1 MKFKLLFITIMMPVF
16 IIPAFAINGEEAL
29 ARFKGRMSS
38 IEKMTGNLT
47 WSTSGS
53 NFTGNFKYLNPGK
66 IYVKFSSPSN
76 KIVVAN
82 GRKLWIYD
90 PGSSICGI
98 QDLAGNGSGG
108 VVSLVNDYLAIV
120 TAQGS
125 GGYTLKLKNANK
137 TYSEITLMLD
147 ASFMLKKAILRSKDG
162 ESMTFTLSNVDTSA
176 PVMKSLFDY
185 SVPANS
191 QVVKNPL
198 NIK

>member
-1 MKFKLLFITIMMPVF
+1 MKIKLLFTALLLPVF
-16 IIPAFAINGEEAL
+16 IFPAFAINGEEAL
-29 ARFKGRMSS
+29 ARFKGRMQS
-38 IEKMTGNLT
+38 IEKMTGNISWT
-47 WSTSGS
+47 TSGS
-53 NFTGNFKYLNPGK
+53 NLTGNFKYLSPGK

-108 VVSLVNDYLAIV
+108 IASLVNDYLAIV

-125 GGYTLKLKNANK
+125 GGYTLKLKNSNK
-137 TYSEITLMLD
+137 TYSEIVLILD
-147 ASFMLKKAILRSKDG
+147 STFMLKKATLKSKDG
-162 ESMTFTLSNVDTSA
+162 ESMTFSLSNVDTSA
-176 PVMKSLFDY
+176 SVMKNLFDY
-185 SVPANS
+185 SVPANT

>member
-1 MKFKLLFITIMMPVF
+1 MKIKLLFTSLLLPLF
-16 IIPAFAINGEEAL
+16 IFPAFAINGEEAL
-29 ARFKGRMSS
+29 ARFKGRMQS
-38 IEKMTGNLT
+38 IEKMTGNIS

-53 NFTGNFKYLNPGK
+53 NLTGNFKYLSPGK

-108 VVSLVNDYLAIV
+108 IASLVNDYLAIV

-125 GGYTLKLKNANK
+125 GGYTLKLKNSNK
-137 TYSEITLMLD
+137 TYSEIVLILD
-147 ASFMLKKAILRSKDG
+147 STFMLKKATLKSKDG
-162 ESMTFTLSNVDTSA
+162 ESMTFSLSNVDTSA
-176 PVMKSLFDY
+176 SVMKNLFDY
-185 SVPANS
+185 SVPANT